1 MVLAERIG
9 KNGSLE
15 QREFG
20 LHQWR
25 ILPTSQDG
33 TKEGWRETSE
43 NNSYST
49 VQRNVVVPPEVIQ
62 MQSKRKVGRPVTS
75 KDPKN
80 IRRRKE
86 PKSVSV
92 QNGDIENIVKQINN
106 ESNGNYNQE

>member
-9 KNGSLE
+9 KNGVIE

-25 ILPTSQDG
+25 ILPTAQDG
-33 TKEGWRETSE
+33 TKEGWREKSE
-43 NNSYST
+43 LNSYGT
-49 VQRNVVVPPEVIQ
+49 IQRNVIVPPEVVQ

-80 IRRRKE
+80 IKRRKE
-86 PKSVSV
+86 AKANYVH
-92 QNGDIENIVKQINN
+92 NEDIEIIVKQINTD
-106 ESNGNYNQE
+106 SNGNYNQE